1 MEGDWI
7 KMRTD
12 LSEDPLVIAMA
23 ARLHVDEFSVVGR
36 LHRIWSWADRQLT
49 DGLALG
55 ITTEWIDQFVRLEG
69 FSNALLETGWLVKIE
84 KDFEKGSFLDSQQNL
99 LDSFSETFLDSSR
112 FLLEKMDG
120 GGLGGVVFPR
130 FFRFLSGRGSKTN
143 TKTKTTPTR
152 ASEIEKESRKP
163 VEMHFEKEIE
173 KDSSRIE
180 KDESFSFFWKQYP
193 RKDSK
198 VPAQKA
204 YEKLCTSAELQQAI
218 LDALQKF
225 KVCDQW
231 VRESG
236 KFIPFASTWLNQR
249 RWEDEPPLPAAAVI
263 AKPKF
268 DDWYRSDAGISRK
281 AAELGISARGGE
293 TYANLRER
301 CEAKI
306 RQLAQ
311 GAAA

>member
-23 ARLHVDEFSVVGR
+23 ARLHIDEFSVVGR

-55 ITTEWIDQFVRLEG
+55 ITTEWIDQHVRLEG
-69 FSNALLETGWLVKIE
+69 FSNALLEMGWLVKIE
-84 KDFEKGSFLDSQQNL
+84 KDFEKSSFLDSQQNL

-112 FLLEKMDG
+112 FLLENCG
-120 GGLGGVVFPR
+120 GGDLGGVVFPG
-130 FFRFLSGRGSKTN
+130 FFRFLSGRTTKTN

-152 ASEIEKESRKP
+152 ASKIEKEIEKD
-163 VEMHFEKEIE
+163 EIE

-180 KDESFSFFWKQYP
+180 KDEPFSIFWKLYP

-204 YEKLCTSAELQQAI
+204 YEKLAPSPNLQQHI

-231 VRESG
+231 VREGG

-249 RWEDEPPLPAAAVI
+249 RWDDEPPLPAVATVAR
-263 AKPKF
+263 PKF